1 MKLNLFME
9 QKWTNAE
16 ISCTLIQNN
25 CIVYMAASLG
35 VILDSDQYLQSF
47 FGGGEIDQK

>member
-1 MKLNLFME
+1 ME
-9 QKWTNAE
+9 QKWAKVET
-16 ISCTLIQNN
+16 SCILTQNN

-35 VILDSDQYLQSF
+35 VILDSDQYSQSF